1 MSWWDDVVGDAESS
15 DNNKSVI
22 ARIGAYGQKYT
33 DPLSWIF
40 GKSYRDWLVNRADN
54 LNGFLSR
61 GFFKPAG
68 KYLGQFDPIRQNVK
82 ESDQVGDWAESKPV
96 DTLAL
101 LAAAYFGG
109 AALAGG
115 AGGSGAGA
123 SGGLGTGG
131 AVGGGGAAGAGALGG
146 LDTVTVTASPL
157 GGGLGAGLGAA
168 GGAALTTQGMPTD
181 TASMPQDVKSNNFD
195 WQKLLKQIQSQQQ
208 QTQQA
213 QQPGMI
219 HRQPGGGQF
228 YYFNTPQPSLGNVG
242 ATLRPLT
249 ADNGTTQGEMKS
261 LLDNQLLRLRLG
273 MTQ

>member
-1 MSWWDDVVGDAESS
+1 MSWWDDVVGDAGSS
-15 DNNKSVI
+15 DNNKSVV

-68 KYLGQFDPIRQNVK
+68 KYLGQFDPIRQSSK
-82 ESDQVGDWAESKPV
+82 EADQVGDWGESKPV

-109 AALAGG
+109 AALAGSS
-115 AGGSGAGA
+115 AGGGSAAGGITGSAGSSGAA
-123 SGGLGTGG
+123 AGGLGG
-131 AVGGGGAAGAGALGG
+131 AGAGAG
-146 LDTVTVTASPL
+146 LEGVTVTAAPYAS
-157 GGGLGAGLGAA
+157 GMGAGFAAGLGGAASAAA
-168 GGAALTTQGMPTD
+168 GNSLGQGTQ
-181 TASMPQDVKSNNFD
+181 NNFD
-195 WQKLLKQIQSQQQ
+195 WQKLLKQMQQSQQQ
-208 QTQQA
+208 QQQSQSPQGA
-213 QQPGMI
+213 IM
-219 HRQPGGGQF
+219 RKPGGGQF
-228 YYFNTPQPSLGNVG
+228 YYYNTPQPSLGNVG